1 MGFAPAPRLL
11 EGSGPTHSLP
21 LLANPTC
28 LFLTCQRAGVSESPY
43 VGVRQLGEQRDE
55 GVHQVTVKYNAV
67 LTLSHEHGHEV
78 AELGVEPAAV
88 RSGLGQWILATVLQ
102 RGGGGSRE
110 QTL

>member
-1 MGFAPAPRLL
+1 M
-11 EGSGPTHSLP
+11 
-21 LLANPTC
+21 
-28 LFLTCQRAGVSESPY
+28 SESPY

-88 RSGLGQWILATVLQ
+88 RSGLCQWILATVLQ
-102 RGGGGSRE
+102 RGGGRK
-110 QTL
+110 QRADTLKTSCNYLKVRGESLRYWASLLS